1 MQTGKIISHSEEETI
16 ALGFEFAQRLILGNS
31 VSLFGQLGAGKT
43 EFIKGICRY
52 FKVEEIVTSPTF
64 TIINQYSGIKDDEE
78 IVIYHIDLYRIKSQK
93 EFEEIGFEDCLYSPD
108 AIKLIEWAD
117 KVSGILSTS
126 TYTVTISLS
135 DEAEND
141 RIFEIEKIN

>member
-1 MQTGKIISHSEEETI
+1 MKIGKIISHSEEETI
-16 ALGFEFAQRLILGNS
+16 ALGFEFAERLVPGDS

-43 EFIKGICRY
+43 EFIKGVCKF

-64 TIINQYSGIKDDEE
+64 TIINQYSGIKDNEE

-117 KVSGILSTS
+117 KVSGILTTS
-126 TYTVTISLS
+126 TYTVTINLNEEVE
-135 DEAEND
+135 DD